1 MCWGGLSGSRQSLG
15 GEGFVY
21 GVNACNRESGRG
33 SSGSRQDTHTLLWS
47 SLLVRLARSLS
58 PSLWG
63 LPSKAQQDLRR
74 QPSEGFRCHSSTSNT
89 THFSVAVKTTPHVWE
104 AGDPLREDTVGFPEP
119 CLF

>member
-1 MCWGGLSGSRQSLG
+1 MCWGGLSGSRQSFG
-15 GEGFVY
+15 GNGFVY

-33 SSGSRQDTHTLLWS
+33 SSSSRQYTHTPPWL
-47 SLLVRLARSLS
+47 SLLVRLARSVS

-63 LPSKAQQDLRR
+63 LLSKAQQDLRR

-104 AGDPLREDTVGFPEP
+104 AGDPLREDTAGFPEP
-119 CLF
+119 CFF